1 MLNSNED
8 KQSSDDPD
16 YEEANEEGNGL
27 GQAVGLREAQAES
40 EEVRTEVT
48 PAENE
53 SGVRRRRG
61 RKKVQKKHG
70 VPISENDV
78 SENGEED
85 EKRKLEK
92 IEQRRELMRKHMEEV
107 KWQAVHKILNE
118 KGRKEREK
126 EKKAKKEKEDQI
138 AKEAAIHAKKTAS
151 LTNIRTKYYKDGS
164 ITLSFPQGFLLPQVL
179 SKEKANGVASK
190 KTVANNTCVKCGNI
204 GKYRNAK
211 DGAVTCSFEC
221 YKAAAFN

>member
-1 MLNSNED
+1 M
-8 KQSSDDPD
+8 
-16 YEEANEEGNGL
+16 
-27 GQAVGLREAQAES
+27 
-40 EEVRTEVT
+40 RTDMT
-48 PAENE
+48 PAEDGN
-53 SGVRRRRG
+53 GVRKRRG
-61 RKKVQKKHG
+61 RKKVQKKLNG
-70 VPISENDV
+70 APISENDI

-85 EKRKLEK
+85 EKRKQEK

-126 EKKAKKEKEDQI
+126 EKKAKKDKEDQK

-179 SKEKANGVASK
+179 SKKKVNEVASK
-190 KTVANNTCVKCGNI
+190 KTLASNKCVKCGNN

-211 DGAVTCSFEC
+211 NGTVTCSFEC
-221 YKAAAFN
+221 YKAAALN